1 MDDISPDSKQ
11 PLPVGPLPVS
21 PIPAQEKDGRIEGPG
36 VPASSPEERQ
46 KKRELIF
53 KRHYCKSFLEK
64 KLDAKLKAA
73 CPDGKLCEIVT
84 SLLNDPLV
92 ASMQNYAN
100 VVSIQRLGY
109 NDHGPVHARI
119 VALNSLR
126 ILQLLNE
133 GGVPPSIVSEEVAT
147 YDDAQVAVF
156 TGAFLHD
163 LGMSVT
169 RDDHER
175 HSMIMADRILDN
187 HLGKIYDDEGQ
198 LWMIKALVNE
208 CIIGHMGNYRIHS
221 VEAGTIMLGDG
232 ADCTQGRSQIPALLN
247 KHPMLGDIHRFSAS
261 AINEV
266 RIIKGA
272 RKPVRI
278 EIYMTSS
285 AGLYQVE
292 EVLMGKAKV
301 SPIMNYLEIAAYLDG
316 KERLYLQ

>member
-1 MDDISPDSKQ
+1 MDDFSVDSPQ
-11 PLPVGPLPVS
+11 VLPVGP
-21 PIPAQEKDGRIEGPG
+21 IPATESAEGRVEGPG
-36 VPASSPEERQ
+36 MPESTPEEKQQ
-46 KKRELIF
+46 KRDLIF
-53 KRHYCKSFLEK
+53 KRHYTKSFLEK
-64 KLDAKLKAA
+64 KLDERLKAI
-73 CPDGKLCEIVT
+73 CTGTKLCAVVN

-119 VALNSLR
+119 VCLNSLK
-126 ILQLLNE
+126 ILDLLNE
-133 GGVPPSIVSEEVAT
+133 GGVPPSVVSEEVAT

-156 TGAFLHD
+156 VGAFLHD
-163 LGMSVT
+163 LGMAVT

-175 HSMIMADRILDN
+175 HSMIMADHIIDN
-187 HLGKIYDDEGQ
+187 HLSKIYDDEGQ
-198 LWMIKALVNE
+198 LWMVKCLINE

-221 VEAGTIMLGDG
+221 VEAGSIMLGDG
-232 ADCTQGRSQIPALLN
+232 ADCTRGRAQIPALLN

-261 AINEV
+261 AITEA
-266 RIIKGA
+266 RIIRGK

-278 EIYMTSS
+278 EIDMTSS

-301 SPIMNYLEIAAYLDG
+301 SPIMNFLEIAAYLDG

>member
-1 MDDISPDSKQ
+1 MDDLSIDKPQ
-11 PLPVGPLPVS
+11 TLPVGP
-21 PIPAQEKDGRIEGPG
+21 IPATEGPEGRITGPG
-36 VPASSPEERQ
+36 VPESSPEERKQ
-46 KKRELIF
+46 KRELIF
-53 KRHYCKSFLEK
+53 KRHYTKSFLER
-64 KLDAKLKAA
+64 KLDERLKSC
-73 CPDGKLCEIVT
+73 CPGGKLCTVVT
-84 SLLNDPLV
+84 NMLNDPLV

-126 ILQLLNE
+126 IMDLLNT
-133 GGVPPSIVSEEVAT
+133 GGVPPSVVTEEVAT

-156 TGAFLHD
+156 LGAFLHD
-163 LGMSVT
+163 LGMGVT

-175 HSMIMADRILDN
+175 HSMIMADRILDD
-187 HLGKIYDDEGQ
+187 HLGRVYEDEGQ

-221 VEAGTIMLGDG
+221 VEAGSIMLGDG
-232 ADCTQGRSQIPALLN
+232 ADCTRGRAQIPALLN
-247 KHPMLGDIHRFSAS
+247 KHPMLGDIHRFSAT
-261 AINEV
+261 AITEV
-266 RIIKGA
+266 RIINGA

-278 EIYMTSS
+278 EIDMTSS

-301 SPIMNYLEIAAYLDG
+301 SPIMNFLEIAAYLDG